1 MPITAS
7 AKKAARQSIKRRK
20 ANLQKKEAFKN
31 AVKDFKKSLTAKDLS
46 KASETLKL
54 VYQKLDKA
62 AKTHTIHK
70 NTASRLKS
78 RLAKKLASIKA

>member
-7 AKKAARQSIKRRK
+7 AKKAARQSVKRRK
-20 ANLQKKEAFKN
+20 INIQKKEAFKN
-31 AVKDFKKSLTAKDLS
+31 AIKDFKKSLAAKDLA
-46 KASETLKL
+46 KANETLRL

-62 AKTHTIHK
+62 AKTNTIRK

-78 RLAKKLASIKA
+78 RLAKRLASIRS